1 MPIPPPSPFQH
12 FRPHPW
18 HGLDPGARCPEV
30 VTAYVE
36 IVPTDGV
43 KYEIDKR
50 SGYLRVDRPQRFSVV
65 CPTLYGFIPRTLG
78 DDGDPLDV
86 LVLMQEAV
94 VPLSLVPAKAIGMLT
109 MTDQGLRDEKIICVA
124 LNDPEYRDYTHV
136 DHLPAHRWAEL
147 QNFFRDYKKLEGKK
161 VEVENA
167 MSGPEEAKRIVSEAL
182 ERYAVKKPR

>member
-1 MPIPPPSPFQH
+1 MH
-12 FRPHPW
+12 GHAW
-18 HGLDPGARCPEV
+18 HDVDPGPDIPAAFMAV
-30 VTAYVE
+30 VE
-36 IVPTDGV
+36 IPKGSKV
-43 KYEIDKR
+43 KYEIDKPT
-50 SGYLRVDRPQRFSVV
+50 GLIRVDRVLYSAVHYPAN
-65 CPTLYGFIPRTLG
+65 YGFIPRTLG

-182 ERYAVKKPR
+182 ERYAGKKPR